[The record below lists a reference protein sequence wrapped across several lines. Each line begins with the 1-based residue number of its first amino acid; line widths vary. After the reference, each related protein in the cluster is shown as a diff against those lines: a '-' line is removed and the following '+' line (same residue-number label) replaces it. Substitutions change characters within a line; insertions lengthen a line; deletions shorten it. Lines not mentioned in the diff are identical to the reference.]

1 MLVMND
7 PDAMR
12 NQPKHKN
19 HFTPV
24 LYLRNYCDR
33 DGVLHAV
40 SPTDGHRWKSSP
52 AGIGYERGLYWPN
65 NLEEGEDPNKYED
78 AFCNFEGEAAPVIN
92 EIIARRRMPT
102 DDEQLGMLFNFIA
115 FQAVRGPNARR
126 AIAAPREDTTRMIMD
141 RLVSSRELYES
152 QMRRSGHSLDK
163 YPYEK
168 FIQGQ
173 YEPYLTT
180 EGFLDGAMTIMDTIL
195 RYLHRRSWSVLF
207 SDRSGEQFVVSDHPV
222 ALTWSDDRHTR
233 VGPGHA
239 HLKTDVTFPL
249 SSSVALLG
257 RYEPLE
263 PVMEAPRENV
273 AAVNSKTIHHAQR
286 FVAGCSDEFMLMRD
300 SNIVVTAEQFIAD
313 LKPK

>member
-1 MLVMND
+1 MND
-7 PDAMR
+7 RDAMR
-12 NQPKHKN
+12 NQPKRKN

-24 LYLRNYCDR
+24 LYLRNFCDGN
-33 DGVLHAV
+33 DVLHVV
-40 SPTDGHRWKSSP
+40 SPIDGHRWKSSP
-52 AGIGYERGLYWPN
+52 AGIGYERGLYWPD
-65 NLEEGEDPNKYED
+65 NLEKSVDPNKCED
-78 AFCNFEGEAAPVIN
+78 TFCNFEGAAAPVIN
-92 EIIARRRMPT
+92 EIVTRRRMPT

-126 AIAAPREDTTRMIMD
+126 TIAAPREDTARIIMD
-141 RLVSSRELYES
+141 LLVSSRELYEN
-152 QMRRSGHSLDK
+152 QMRRFGHSPDE

-168 FIQGQ
+168 IIQGR

-180 EGFLDGAMTIMDTIL
+180 EGFLDGAMKMMDTIL
-195 RYLHRRSWSVLF
+195 RYLHRRSWTVLY

-222 ALTWSDDRHTR
+222 ALTWSDGHHTR

-257 RYEPLE
+257 RYEAFE
-263 PVMEAPRENV
+263 PVTEVPREIV
-273 AAVNSKTIHHAQR
+273 ATVNSKTINHAQR
-286 FVAGCSDEFMLMRD
+286 FVAGCSGEFVLMRD

-313 LKPK
+313 LKTKRQR